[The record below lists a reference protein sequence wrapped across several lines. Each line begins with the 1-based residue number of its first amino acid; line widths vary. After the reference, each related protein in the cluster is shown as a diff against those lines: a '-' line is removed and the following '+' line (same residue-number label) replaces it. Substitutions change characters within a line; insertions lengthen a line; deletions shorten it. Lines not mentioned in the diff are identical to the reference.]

1 MPNKYLMIAAA
12 LAALP
17 ATAFAQSQ
25 FNGAGANTE
34 LDCDGGTAKI
44 SGASNTIRVSGNC
57 TRVEIEGAGNTVR
70 IELAPKGVISVVG
83 ASNII
88 SWSTP
93 DGSKPR
99 TTIQGAGNRVSQAR

>member
-1 MPNKYLMIAAA
+1 MPINRLMLAAA
-12 LAALP
+12 IAALP

-25 FNGAGANTE
+25 FSGAGANTE

-44 SGASNTIRVSGNC
+44 TGASNTVRISGNC

-70 IELAPKGVISVVG
+70 VELAPKGVITVVG

-88 SWSTP
+88 NWSTP

-99 TTIQGAGNRVSQAR
+99 TNIQGAGNRVSQAR